1 MRTMKPWPEGHRVE
15 DKPLTDAERNQTL
28 VRRELARWG
37 RLASWAAGAA
47 AIVSLAV
54 GAGILGASRDV
65 KHVCDVLIFVFGG
78 IAYVVQSAA
87 KKDS

>member
-1 MRTMKPWPEGHRVE
+1 
-15 DKPLTDAERNQTL
+15 
-28 VRRELARWG
+28 
-37 RLASWAAGAA
+37 
-47 AIVSLAV
+47 
-54 GAGILGASRDV
+54 V